1 MKKVLNKCLDIDL
14 EYISK
19 TLDSYFSLTNDRK
32 RKKLL
37 GEVNSNEKKRE
48 KLISLLDKQI
58 RYYGSSDLAYAA
70 RRIISDNG
78 GISASELIDD
88 VCAKSKVTVK
98 KGGSVEFKLE
108 KLVKAAVEK
117 ELLSKSPEKLAKEF
131 ENIGVGNA
139 DREQILEALKVNGK
153 VAVLPIIVEIVG
165 PKIALGII
173 ETIIISMIAQIVG
186 KEAAKHLLKEL
197 VKRNPWINALG
208 PVIWGLSGA
217 WLAFDLQGPAYRKTV
232 PILLYLGIVALRDGE
247 END

>member
-1 MKKVLNKCLDIDL
+1 MKKVLNKCLDVDL

-37 GEVNSNEKKRE
+37 DEASNCNQKRDELVN
-48 KLISLLDKQI
+48 LLDKQI

-70 RRIISDNG
+70 RRIVSKNG
-78 GISASELIDD
+78 GVSSSELIDD
-88 VCAKSKVTVK
+88 VCAKSKVSIK
-98 KGGSVEFKLE
+98 KGGSVELKLE

-117 ELLSKSPEKLAKEF
+117 ELLSKSPADLAKEF
-131 ENIGVGNA
+131 ENIGVGHA
-139 DREQILEALKVNGK
+139 DKEQILEALKENGK
-153 VAVLPIIVEIVG
+153 VAVLPIIVEVVG

-173 ETIIISMIAQIVG
+173 ETIIISMIAQIIG

-247 END
+247 ENE